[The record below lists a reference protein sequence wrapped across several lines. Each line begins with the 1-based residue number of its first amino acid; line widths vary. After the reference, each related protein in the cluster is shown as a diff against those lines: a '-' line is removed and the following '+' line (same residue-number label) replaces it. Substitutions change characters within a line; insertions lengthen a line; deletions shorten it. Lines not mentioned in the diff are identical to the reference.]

1 MEIRRVVTGLDA
13 SGRATVVSDGPAAR
27 AERRIAFPGVAEQLE
42 PDSPGMHT
50 TNSVDYVIVLDGDL
64 WLELDDGQLTRL
76 GPGDTI
82 VQNGTRHA
90 WRNLSARPATVAVVQ
105 VGAEREG

>member
-1 MEIRRVVTGLDA
+1 MC
-13 SGRATVVSDGPAAR
+13 SKTVRLKTRCSSKCSNRIVRS
-27 AERRIAFPGVAEQLE
+27 ERRAAFPGVAEQLE
-42 PDSPGMHT
+42 PDNPGMHT
-50 TNSVDYVIVLDGDL
+50 TSSVDYVMVLDGDL

-76 GPGDTI
+76 GPGDAV

-105 VGAEREG
+105 VGAEREGTR